1 MKKMARSLMILALAA
16 PLSACGVFGG
26 SDDESKTLKPETTA
40 IGVNG
45 YLWQATLET
54 LSFMPFVSADPAAGA
69 IITDWV
75 LQPEV
80 PNERVKVS
88 VIFQGELL
96 RSDGLQVNVTR
107 QAKEGDNWVVAP
119 VKASTALEVEE
130 AILTR
135 ARQIK
140 IGNEEN

>member
-1 MKKMARSLMILALAA
+1 MKKMARSLIVLALIA
-16 PLSACGVFGG
+16 PLSACSFL
-26 SDDESKTLKPETTA
+26 SDSDEEVKTLMPQTTA

-54 LSFMPFVSADPAAGA
+54 LSFMPIQSANASAGA

-75 LQPEV
+75 LQPEA

-88 VIFQGELL
+88 IIFQGELL
-96 RSDGLQVNVTR
+96 RSDGLKVNVAR
-107 QAKEGDNWVVAP
+107 QEKQGDDWVVAP